1 MSMHALDVAVVLS
14 QNIGPILDDRLK
26 ENSWNPEKESSLFI
40 FVCVRLS
47 FCPLT
52 SYRAHFLT

>member
-26 ENSWNPEKESSLFI
+26 GNPEKVSSLYT
-40 FVCVRLS
+40 FVCVRPSVCL
-47 FCPLT
+47 LT